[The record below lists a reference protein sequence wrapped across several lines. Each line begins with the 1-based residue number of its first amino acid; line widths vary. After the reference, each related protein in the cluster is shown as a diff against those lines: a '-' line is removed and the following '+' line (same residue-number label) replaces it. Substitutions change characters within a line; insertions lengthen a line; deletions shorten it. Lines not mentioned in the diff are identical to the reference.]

1 MGFVKK
7 HYFWIF
13 CGVVTVVALGA
24 WVWTTL
30 DMSARYAADK
40 AKIEAAISLV
50 NGVNGIADHPNEIT
64 HAAMDKRIN
73 DLKLSV
79 ARAWQEQYLE
89 QEKVF
94 VWPSSTFDNRIRRA
108 LSKLRPIEAH
118 FPEFPTPPG
127 KELPQEWRVA
137 YSNYMR
143 DELPKLAETIGAKW
157 QVNPDMQ
164 TGTGATGSEGYSG
177 YSGGSGYSP
186 YSGASA
192 TEGSGLPGA
201 VEEERPVVD
210 WNVANQAEIY
220 NLRFNWSARPNS
232 VPNTLE
238 MLYAQEDF
246 WTLQSLMEIIRRT
259 NGDADAYYE
268 ALVKEIQFIRIG
280 AFAVRSDA
288 MITPLVP
295 ANAGVGSMA
304 EGTGMP
310 VEGSSSADPYA
321 AGPGGMPDGYGMP
334 GTEMGS
340 GSGTGAPVAIDPA
353 AGRYVDNA
361 YKPLT
366 AEELRGSLTTTDP
379 EKAYLAV
386 AKRMPVRMR
395 LRMDQRYL
403 SRLLVEC
410 ANAPLT
416 LEVRQVRINPNTSG
430 AVAGAYGGGGS
441 SGSPY
446 GGSGGFGAM
455 SGAMSGGGPSESYSS
470 ESSSPYGSGSGSGP
484 GMGGPGTSFD
494 AVVEIYGIVYIYNPP
509 VKGPLDVDASGGGE
523 TTPSTPAGETLTSV
537 N

>member
-1 MGFVKK
+1 M
-7 HYFWIF
+7 
-13 CGVVTVVALGA
+13 
-24 WVWTTL
+24 
-30 DMSARYAADK
+30 
-40 AKIEAAISLV
+40 
-50 NGVNGIADHPNEIT
+50 
-64 HAAMDKRIN
+64 
-73 DLKLSV
+73 
-79 ARAWQEQYLE
+79 
-89 QEKVF
+89 
-94 VWPSSTFDNRIRRA
+94 RRD
-108 LSKLRPIEAH
+108 LSKLRPIELK

-127 KELPQEWRVA
+127 KELPQEWRVV

-157 QVNPDMQ
+157 QVDPDKLSGA
-164 TGTGATGSEGYSG
+164 GTGGSEGYSG
-177 YSGGSGYSP
+177 YSSGSGYSP

-210 WNVANQAEIY
+210 WNVANQTEIY
-220 NLRFNWSARPNS
+220 NLRFNWSASPGAA
-232 VPNTLE
+232 PTTLQ

-246 WTLQSLMEIIRRT
+246 WTLQSLMEMIRRT

-288 MITPLVP
+288 RITPIL
-295 ANAGVGSMA
+295 AAGAGS
-304 EGTGMP
+304 GTMTEMKGMP
-310 VEGSSSADPYA
+310 VEGRSTADPYA
-321 AGPGGMPDGYGMP
+321 TGPAGHPVGFGMP
-334 GTEMGS
+334 GSEMGS
-340 GSGTGAPVAIDPA
+340 GPGSGTTPVAIDPA

-366 AEELRGSLTTTDP
+366 AEELRSSLTTTDP

-395 LRMDQRYL
+395 VRMDQRYL
-403 SRLLVEC
+403 SRLLIEC

-416 LEVRQVRINPNTSG
+416 LEVRQVRINPSASG
-430 AVAGAYGGGGS
+430 AATGGYGGSGS

-446 GGSGGFGAM
+446 GGSAGFGAM
-455 SGAMSGGGPSESYSS
+455 SSGGATESYSS
-470 ESSSPYGSGSGSGP
+470 DSSSAYGSGSGTGP

-509 VKGPLDVDASGGGE
+509 VKGPLEVDASGGGE
-523 TTPSTPAGETLTSV
+523 TTPTAPAEETLTSV